1 MIRFT
6 RNIKSFSGMGWG
18 QIPTVNL
25 TGGPTIQEIQ
35 LDTNDGA
42 GNFLAPAD
50 INYVRLSLNG
60 DVLIDVTGAQLR
72 MLETYKGLFVEDG
85 RFVIPL
91 SDVSA
96 NTLRGQLV
104 GGLVT
109 FPSDTITLDVSLAAA
124 GGRTWQPTLKASY
137 EVTASEQARIWLPRI
152 RAMNFDCSDAGWN
165 DITTLPRGPRI
176 QRAHL
181 LGSVNELVVLKNRL
195 NLFERTAPRNT
206 YLLKRFGRVP
216 QSGYYHFDPI
226 ASGFNQVE
234 GFETADATESL
245 TFRVNVTAAA
255 NIKCLLETVEQ
266 VAGAGATGA
275 NPKPVAA

>member
-25 TGGPTIQEIQ
+25 TGGPTIQEIM

-50 INYVRLSLNG
+50 ILYVRLSLNG
-60 DVLIDVTGAQLR
+60 DVLIDVTGEELR
-72 MLETYKGLFVEDG
+72 MLETYKGLFSEDG
-85 RFVIPL
+85 RFIIPL

-96 NTLRGQLV
+96 NTLPGQLV

-109 FPSDTITLDVSLAAA
+109 FPSDTITLDVALAAA
-124 GGRTWQPTLKASY
+124 GARTWQPTLNASY
-137 EVTASEQARIWLPRI
+137 EVTASEQARVWLPRI
-152 RAMNFDCSDAGWN
+152 RSMNFDCSATGYN

-176 QRAHL
+176 QRAHM
-181 LGSVNELVVLKNRL
+181 LGTISELIVLKNRL
-195 NLFERTAPRNT
+195 NLFERTSDRNT
-206 YLLKRFGRVP
+206 FLLKRTGRVP
-216 QSGYYHFDPI
+216 QTGYYHFDPI
-226 ASGFNQVE
+226 ALGFNQVE
-234 GFETADATESL
+234 GFETRDATESL
-245 TFRVNVTAAA
+245 TFRVNVAAA
-255 NIKCLLETVEQ
+255 QNVRCLLETVEQ
-266 VAGAGATGA
+266 VAGAGATGN